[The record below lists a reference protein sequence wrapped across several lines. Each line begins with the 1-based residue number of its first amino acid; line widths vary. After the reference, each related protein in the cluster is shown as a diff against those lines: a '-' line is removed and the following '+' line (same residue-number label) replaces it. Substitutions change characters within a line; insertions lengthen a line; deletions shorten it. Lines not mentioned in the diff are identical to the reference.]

1 MNYRLFILTNI
12 APSAIHSDK
21 LFAGRGSDVEGA
33 HFKCRYSSP
42 SASRTVANALLNYC
56 NSASSGGFASIKS
69 FEVGLHLYCMCIFPA
84 FTFIN
89 FHSQWR
95 GCYTSH
101 VWSQRCLSFASSVC
115 DHCCETHRPPYSY
128 LSGLCIYLHTF
139 TDGSRYD
146 SISVVLLAC

>member
-1 MNYRLFILTNI
+1 MHPRLSILINYLQVAAAMWKVLTLNVDILPLLPLEQWQTLFSII
-12 APSAIHSDK
+12 AI
-21 LFAGRGSDVEGA
+21 
-33 HFKCRYSSP
+33 
-42 SASRTVANALLNYC
+42 
-56 NSASSGGFASIKS
+56 SASSGGFASIKS

-101 VWSQRCLSFASSVC
+101 VWSQRSLSFASSVC

-146 SISVVLLAC
+146 SISVVLLTC